1 MLAKAGIGGLAANL
15 ARVMPHGLAAR
26 VDRALWEPAPVFS
39 RIAGWGSVPQLDLE
53 GTLNMGIGMV
63 ALVFLK
69 ETAGASLRGTEIPSL
84 ENDFTTLQKQK
95 VN

>member
-1 MLAKAGIGGLAANL
+1 MVESTDWNL
-15 ARVMPHGLAAR
+15 F
-26 VDRALWEPAPVFS
+26 PAVYM
-39 RIAGWGSVPQLDLE
+39 
-53 GTLNMGIGMV
+53 MGACAIGMV

-84 ENDFTTLQKQK
+84 ENDFTSLQKQK